1 MLPSTQEFEK
11 QIGLKTWNSWKQIS
25 QFFFLLE
32 IGAMD
37 INESD
42 DLVVYD
48 QSGIFSSPRVYW
60 TFKVFGHEKIRVLNG
75 GFPKWLKEGKSRIS
89 KGEEKFKV
97 RTK

>member
-1 MLPSTQEFEK
+1 MLPSIQEFQK
-11 QIGLKTWNSWKQIS
+11 Q
-25 QFFFLLE
+25 

-48 QSGIFSSPRVYW
+48 QIGIFSSPRVYW

-75 GFPKWLKEGKSRIS
+75 GLPRWLREGKSKLS
-89 KGEEKFKV
+89 SGEEKFKV
-97 RTK
+97 RYE